1 MSDSG
6 RAEPGMPEHHRAE
19 PKRSDPGR
27 ADRLRRAFGISLIAL
42 SVLLCLLP
50 VVFTPPAERDSFTT
64 AGGVAPQ
71 LADLS
76 PERNGDVRVNAAGEE
91 ELIALP
97 GIGPAYAAAILRE
110 REANGFFYFPEDL
123 QAVSGIGPRTLEKL
137 RPFLDL
143 SLPE

>member
-1 MSDSG
+1 MS
-6 RAEPGMPEHHRAE
+6 EPG
-19 PKRSDPGR
+19 RS
-27 ADRLRRAFGISLIAL
+27 DRLRRALGISLIAL
-42 SVLLCLLP
+42 STLLCLVPALL
-50 VVFTPPAERDSFTT
+50 VPPAEGDSFDTT
-64 AGGVAPQ
+64 GGEALRPVN
-71 LADLS
+71 LS
-76 PERNGDVRVNAAGEE
+76 PERNGDVRINAAGEE

-123 QAVSGIGPRTLEKL
+123 QAVSGIGPRTVEKL